1 MIKVINKKYRKQER
15 KINVPVDK
23 KEVVEKILPLVSEP
37 VVTVSEKKEKNSK
50 KTNNTTEK
58 NK

>member
-37 VVTVSEKKEKNSK
+37 VVTVSEKKEKNTK
-50 KTNNTTEK
+50 K

>member
-15 KINVPVDK
+15 KIDVPVVK

-37 VVTVSEKKEKNSK
+37 VITVPEKKEKNTK

-58 NK
+58 K